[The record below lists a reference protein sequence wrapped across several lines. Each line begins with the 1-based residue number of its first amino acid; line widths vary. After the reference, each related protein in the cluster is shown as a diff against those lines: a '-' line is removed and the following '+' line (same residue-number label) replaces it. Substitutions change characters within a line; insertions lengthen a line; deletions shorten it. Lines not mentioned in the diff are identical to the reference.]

1 VYGFGRSENLIGE
14 FAKGIP
20 NFKTPIATKFA
31 ALPWRTS
38 ANDVV
43 KACEASLKRLDRPCI
58 ELYQIHFPNGW
69 ANEQYWDGLADCVDK
84 GLVKAVGVSNYGSEA
99 IKACQASLARRGIP
113 LTSNQIQYSLLY
125 RYPEENGLLQTCKN
139 LNVDVLAYSPLGLGL
154 CTNTYTRENQKLPKG
169 PREQLTKTYLADDRF
184 VALQN
189 SLDMIARRHNA
200 VPAAVALNWVRA
212 KGAIPIAGA
221 RNLKQVKQNLA
232 SLDWDFSTDELAEL
246 DTIANEL
253 PWLGIKPPFAEKD
266 LFTGM
271 KMFDS

>member
-1 VYGFGRSENLIGE
+1 
-14 FAKGIP
+14 
-20 NFKTPIATKFA
+20 
-31 ALPWRTS
+31 
-38 ANDVV
+38 
-43 KACEASLKRLDRPCI
+43 
-58 ELYQIHFPNGW
+58 
-69 ANEQYWDGLADCVDK
+69 
-84 GLVKAVGVSNYGSEA
+84 
-99 IKACQASLARRGIP
+99 
-113 LTSNQIQYSLLY
+113 
-125 RYPEENGLLQTCKN
+125 
-139 LNVDVLAYSPLGLGL
+139 
-154 CTNTYTRENQKLPKG
+154 
-169 PREQLTKTYLADDRF
+169 
-184 VALQN
+184 
-189 SLDMIARRHNA
+189 MIARRHNA